1 MTSVVYGGLSE
12 LEANSDPVFAALGAF
27 RNAGQIHATALLELD
42 GAFLARCE
50 PSTQAMIAWQL
61 YRLPDIEAAEFA
73 AHEVLHNAEK
83 AVLNAHPSTLEG
95 SIALLCFLQSYLAD
109 DPDLGLA
116 IQGIADVE
124 AVLLSFA

>member
-1 MTSVVYGGLSE
+1 MTSVVNGGLSE
-12 LEANSDPVFAALGAF
+12 LEANSAPVFAALGAF
-27 RNAGQIHATALLELD
+27 RDAWQVHAAAVLELD
-42 GAFLARCE
+42 GVFLARCE
-50 PSTQAMIAWQL
+50 ASTQAMIAWQL

-73 AHEVLHNAEK
+73 AHEVLHDAEK

-95 SIALLCFLQSYLAD
+95 SIAFLCFLQSYLSD

-124 AVLLSFA
+124 AVLLSLV

>member
-1 MTSVVYGGLSE
+1 MTSVENGGLSE
-12 LEANSDPVFAALGAF
+12 FEAHSDPVFSALGAF
-27 RNAGQIHATALLELD
+27 RNAGQIHADALLELD
-42 GAFLARCE
+42 GVFLARCE
-50 PSTQAMIAWQL
+50 ASTQAMIAWQL

-73 AHEVLHNAEK
+73 AHAVLHDAEK

-109 DPDLGLA
+109 DPDLVLA

-124 AVLLSFA
+124 AVLLSLA

>member
-73 AHEVLHNAEK
+73 AHEVLHDAEK

-95 SIALLCFLQSYLAD
+95 SIAFLCFLQSYLSD

-124 AVLLSFA
+124 AVLMSLS